1 MEQDSAYYS
10 LPEYISS
17 QISKEILQ
25 GHIKAGDKLIEAVF
39 QEKYQVSKS
48 PVREAFQMLINS
60 GLVERKNRR
69 GCFVKVLTPDEIEHI
84 YEVRMSLE
92 ALAAKDA
99 YIKMTKEHLARMQD
113 LFAAMERDVKAK
125 DAIGYLHHHNQFQ
138 RFFGEVSGNKVLVD
152 ICEKLR
158 VQNMWYNTQFFQ
170 IDLEKDLQTHV
181 ELLKHFAARDI
192 EPEEVEKLM
201 HDHIRIGLENFREYI
216 AHTAKP
222 RDLHYAKLS
231 S

>member
-1 MEQDSAYYS
+1 MELESPYYS
-10 LPEYISS
+10 LPEYIST
-17 QISKEILQ
+17 QISKEILS
-25 GHIKAGDKLIEAVF
+25 GELKAGDKLVEAAF

-48 PVREAFQMLINS
+48 PVREAFQMLINL

-99 YIKMTKEHLARMQD
+99 YIKMTEEQLRHMQY
-113 LFAAMERDVKAK
+113 LYTAMEQDVAAK
-125 DAIGYLHHHNQFQ
+125 DAVGYLHHHNQFQ
-138 RFFGEVSGNKVLVD
+138 RFFGEVSGNAVLVE

-170 IDLEKDLQTHV
+170 IDLEEDLRTHIELMQHFSDRDLKPEQV
-181 ELLKHFAARDI
+181 EQ
-192 EPEEVEKLM
+192 LM
-201 HDHIRIGLENFREYI
+201 HGHIRIGLDNFRKYVGI
-216 AHTAKP
+216 KKVP
-222 RDLHYAKLS
+222 
-231 S
+231 